1 MNYYNLFAAAAA
13 PVVCVGYFIKSCRMN
28 KDDAGERD
36 SGAPLVVLSG
46 MLAALAILIPL
57 GATLLPE
64 RHFAWAA
71 WLMVGAL
78 LPAALCM
85 FGTIFSMI
93 SLQRAL
99 KFKPNAF
106 PYIPSW
112 INATWFALFL
122 LALSSVA
129 VKSFPAIGQEST
141 DSTKGAPQGRFV
153 VARDLPELGASRQVV
168 ETKWGTPAQESDSQ
182 LLYRTKD
189 GVIVFCLDPKGLT
202 QSITEMKEKDTDAV
216 KPFCK

>member
-1 MNYYNLFAAAAA
+1 MDYYNLFAAAAA

-28 KDDAGERD
+28 KDVGDDRD
-36 SGAPLVVLSG
+36 SASTLIVLSG

-64 RHFAWAA
+64 RRFAWAA
-71 WLMVGAL
+71 WLLVGTL
-78 LPAALCM
+78 FSAALCM

-93 SLQRAL
+93 GLQHTAT
-99 KFKPNAF
+99 FKPNAS

-122 LALSSVA
+122 LAMSSVA
-129 VKSFPAIGQEST
+129 VKSFPATGQESAE
-141 DSTKGAPQGRFV
+141 STKSTAQVRFV
-153 VARDLPELGASRQVV
+153 VARELPELGTSRQLI
-168 ETKWGTPAQESDSQ
+168 ETKWGSPAQENDSE

-189 GVIVFCLDPKGLT
+189 GVIVFCLDPKGLS
-202 QSITEMKEKDTDAV
+202 QSITETKERDADAV